1 MSFVRTFEGK
11 SYIYLYNIYV
21 RVRNIRATKVFNI
34 RT

>member
-11 SYIYLYNIYV
+11 SYIYIYIYV